1 MTDII
6 KAADSGDK
14 LTLLK
19 ALRDKLAE
27 TLQESRSGRDIAAL
41 TKRLVDVAAE
51 IEELEKIN
59 KIRNPKSKHDALK
72 RMCDKGE

>member
-27 TLQESRSGRDIAAL
+27 TLQESRSSRDIAAL

-51 IEELEKIN
+51 IEELEKLSKPRTI
-59 KIRNPKSKHDALK
+59 SKHDVLK
-72 RMCDKGE
+72 EICDKGK